1 MKTIITFI
9 VAMLSAATISI
20 ATEPAGGNSAET
32 VQGIQFYEGSWDEA
46 LKLAKEENK
55 LIFLDIYATWCG
67 PCKKLKANTFP
78 DEAVGEYYNANFI
91 NLALDGEK
99 GEGRELA
106 RKYAI
111 KGYPTLLFV
120 DRNGTVVARTAGYH
134 NPDKFLDLGKGVKGR
149 KE

>member
-1 MKTIITFI
+1 MTMKTFI
-9 VAMLSAATISI
+9 LTTIGIFFFSAAM
-20 ATEPAGGNSAET
+20 AAEPVSGNTAET
-32 VQGIQFYEGSWDEA
+32 EKGILFYEGSWAEA

-67 PCKKLKANTFP
+67 PCKRLKANTFP
-78 DEAVGEYYNANFI
+78 DEAVGEFYNANFI

-120 DRNGTVVARTAGYH
+120 DHTGAVVTKTAGYH
-134 NPDKFLDLGKGVKGR
+134 NPDKFLDLGKAVKDR
-149 KE
+149 K

>member
-9 VAMLSAATISI
+9 VAMLSAVTISI
-20 ATEPAGGNSAET
+20 ATEPAGGNPTET
-32 VQGIQFYEGSWDEA
+32 VQGIQFYEGSWAEA
-46 LKLAKEENK
+46 LKLAKKENK
-55 LIFLDIYATWCG
+55 LVFLDIYATWCG

-78 DEAVGEYYNANFI
+78 DEAVGEFYNANFI

-106 RKYAI
+106 RQYAI

-120 DRNGTVVARTAGYH
+120 DHTGAVVARTTGYH
-134 NPDKFLDLGKGVKGR
+134 SPDKFLGLGKEVTAR
-149 KE
+149 K

>member
-1 MKTIITFI
+1 MKSLVLTAI
-9 VAMLSAATISI
+9 VILFFTSVN
-20 ATEPAGGNSAET
+20 ATEPISGYPAEAD
-32 VQGIQFYEGSWDEA
+32 QGINFYEGSWVEA
-46 LKLAKEENK
+46 LKLAKDQNK
-55 LIFLDIYATWCG
+55 LVFLDIYATWCG

-78 DEAVGEYYNANFI
+78 DEAVGNFYNTHFI

-120 DRNGTVVARTAGYH
+120 DHTGTVVVKTAGYR
-134 NPDKFLDLGKGVKGR
+134 NPEKFLELGRSVTDR
-149 KE
+149 